1 MPTPRHKLPQ
11 RACVAHMRI
20 RAFLIIAAVLA
31 IPLQG
36 TRTRTGTFGKTAI
49 AAPRARSKGEE
60 SRATVKNAA
69 TNVLFD
75 QSKIVS
81 RDLHRQTDTQTGF

>member
-1 MPTPRHKLPQ
+1 
-11 RACVAHMRI
+11 MRI

>member
-1 MPTPRHKLPQ
+1 MSALLPLSFPLSTDFGNANSSTQ
-11 RACVAHMRI
+11 APAEACVAHMRI

-31 IPLQG
+31 FPLQG

-60 SRATVKNAA
+60 RIK
-69 TNVLFD
+69 
-75 QSKIVS
+75 QEQIW
-81 RDLHRQTDTQTGF
+81 H